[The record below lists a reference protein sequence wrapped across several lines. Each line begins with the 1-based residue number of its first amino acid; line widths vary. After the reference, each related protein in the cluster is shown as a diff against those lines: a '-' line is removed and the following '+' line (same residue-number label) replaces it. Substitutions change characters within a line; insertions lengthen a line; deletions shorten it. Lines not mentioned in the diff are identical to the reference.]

1 MKASVM
7 GIVGLGLLFGASAV
21 WAVPAKEVRDGK
33 YWIDIPTGEE
43 YTISDEDMPMIMPQG
58 QTHLDLWKIG
68 EGTLVMTTNNNT
80 EALKDYTGNIY
91 ATNGLLKVMSE
102 YGLGKNGKSG
112 QTYVLPGAAL
122 DSAYQRDET
131 ATGGASV
138 GITQSENIH
147 VAGTGFGEYGA
158 LNETVGNHIMLGT
171 VTLDGDARLGRSE
184 SILTVRYKTL
194 DFNNHQIT
202 SGGSLAFGSLTAA
215 NAPAVPLVMT
225 GSRNL
230 TFTGT
235 GLVSTESNHTIVFRE
250 TSKMEF
256 EGGNSDSYLWT
267 LDFQGT
273 NTFHAR
279 SISSKAASATN
290 TWKGVIRIAD
300 TLYVSFN
307 NASIPLTFAGPVVGG
322 GRLVVN
328 ANGTLTLGAADHR
341 IRRLDL
347 ANANRKIKLPAD
359 FVLQVQEF
367 RVNGAVQPAGDYSS
381 ANCANILSGTVRV
394 NPDFPVYQSKTT
406 DGTDYDLDGEGSISA
421 PQFSVGASGA
431 CAVTASGHSCV
442 HTTFKGLTSL
452 LNRSRFHVDAANA
465 GTFTYHDTWRSTNG
479 LKGVTQWR
487 DARDSTLRFKN
498 FSLTGEWSKDK
509 QAYHRYVSA
518 YPTVQDYTVNGV
530 TRPYVDMGEIDG
542 FTSTSENYYGN
553 TFSASPTT
561 AAMTINGTDGNSGL
575 CGLEYHVV
583 FGDAHPNPTNANRMA
598 LIGRPNSLTGSPEYL
613 AGRRGKDGKLY
624 AQADNV
630 TMAFRDGRIWA
641 DNVSTNSTYAPDWD
655 EVHVY
660 TMIPTNAFVG
670 TTHAD
675 YPYLLNIGLDS
686 YARYGGARYG
696 ELLVYSGAT
705 NTAAERTRIDAY
717 LMKKW
722 TGRGTGAEMAFES
735 FTLQDGAAVSL
746 DNKDYADVGFSYRIG
761 ALKGDGTLS
770 ANGDGFLR
778 VDNLEVSF
786 TSRTTCEKLTVSSAC
801 ELAAA
806 GVVKVTVAEGVRSL
820 KAGSYPILVLSDCD
834 NAAALDGWTLDCAD
848 PLVGLRRD
856 GNTLYLDVDARG
868 MVILF
873 R

>member
-1 MKASVM
+1 M

-43 YTISDEDMPMIMPQG
+43 YTISDEDMPMIMPEG

-122 DSAYQRDET
+122 DSAYQRDEK

-158 LNETVGNHIMLGT
+158 LNETEGNHIMLGT
-171 VTLDGDARLGRSE
+171 VTLDGDARLGRSGNT
-184 SILTVRYKTL
+184 LQVRYKTL

-202 SGGSLAFGSLTAA
+202 SGGPLGFGSLTAA

-300 TLYVSFN
+300 TLYVSYN
-307 NASIPLTFAGPVVGG
+307 NDSVPLTFAGPVVGG

-367 RVNGAVQPAGDYSS
+367 HVGSANKPAGDYTS

-406 DGTDYDLDGEGSISA
+406 AGADYTLDGEGSISA
-421 PQFSVGASGA
+421 PQFSVAASGA
-431 CAVTASGHSCV
+431 CAVTASGHSRV
-442 HTTFKGLTSL
+442 HTTFTGLTSL

-465 GTFTYHDTWRSTNG
+465 GTFVYHATWLSTNG

-487 DARDSTLRFKN
+487 DARDADHRFNN
-498 FSLTGEWSKDK
+498 FTLTGEWSATK

-542 FTSTSENYYGN
+542 LMGTAENYYEN
-553 TFSASPTT
+553 SFSASPTT
-561 AAMTINGTDGNSGL
+561 AAMSINKGADL
-575 CGLEYHVV
+575 QGLEYHVV
-583 FGDAHPNPTNANRMA
+583 FGDAHPNPTNKNRMA
-598 LIGRPNSLTGSPEYL
+598 LIGRPNCGTSGQPEYM
-613 AGRRGKDGKLY
+613 AGRRGANGKLY
-624 AQADNV
+624 AQMNNV
-630 TMAFRDGRIWA
+630 TVSFRDGRIWA
-641 DNVSTNSTYAPDWD
+641 DNVSTDSTYTPDWD

-675 YPYLLNIGLDS
+675 YLNLMNIGLDS

-722 TGRGTGAEMAFES
+722 TGRGTGAEMTFES
-735 FTLQDGAAVSL
+735 FTLQDGAAVTL
-746 DNKDYADVGFSYRIG
+746 DNTDYADVGFSYRIG
-761 ALKGDGTLS
+761 ALKGAGTLS
-770 ANGDGFLR
+770 ANDDDLLC

-806 GVVKVTVAEGVRSL
+806 GVVKVTVADGVRSL
-820 KAGSYPILVLSDCD
+820 KAGSYPILDLSDCD

>member
-1 MKASVM
+1 MKKAVKTV
-7 GIVGLGLLFGASAV
+7 VGLCILLGASAV
-21 WAVPAKEVRDGK
+21 WATPAKEVRDGK

-43 YTISDEDMPMIMPQG
+43 YTISSEDLPMIMPEG

-80 EALKDYTGNIY
+80 EALKNYTGNIY

-102 YGLGKNGKSG
+102 YGLGKNGTSG

-122 DSAYQRDET
+122 DSAYQRDEQ

-147 VAGTGFGEYGA
+147 VAGTGFGDYGA

-171 VTLDGDARLGRSE
+171 VTLDGDARLGRSG
-184 SILTVRYKTL
+184 SVLSVRYKTL
-194 DFNNHQIT
+194 NFSNHQIT
-202 SGGSLAFGSLTAA
+202 SGGNLSFGSLTAA
-215 NAPAVPLVMT
+215 NVPAVPLVMT
-225 GSRNL
+225 GSLNVN
-230 TFTGT
+230 FTGT
-235 GLVSTESNHTIVFRE
+235 GLVSTEANHAIVFKE
-250 TSKMEF
+250 KSSISL
-256 EGGNSDSYLWT
+256 EGGSSDSYLWT

-273 NTFHAR
+273 NKFNAQTVP
-279 SISSKAASATN
+279 SKATSATN

-300 TLYVSFN
+300 TLNVTFN

-322 GRLVVN
+322 GQLVVN
-328 ANGTLTLGAADHR
+328 GNGTLTLGASDHR

-347 ANANRKIKLPAD
+347 PTASRKIRLPDD

-367 RVNGAVQPAGDYSS
+367 YVNGASKPTGDYTS
-381 ANCANILSGTVRV
+381 ANCANVLSGTVRV

-406 DGTDYDLDGEGSISA
+406 DGTDYDLDGEGVMVA
-421 PQFSVGASGA
+421 PRFSVGASGA
-431 CAVTASGHSCV
+431 CAVTASGLSRV
-442 HTTFKGLTSL
+442 HTTFKGLTEL
-452 LNRSRFHVDAANA
+452 LKKSKFHVDAANA
-465 GTFTYHDTWRSTNG
+465 YTFAYHDAWLSTNG
-479 LKGVTQWR
+479 LKGVTQWW
-487 DARDSTLRFKN
+487 DARDANHRFNN
-498 FSLTGEWSKDK
+498 FTLTGEWSATK

-542 FTSTSENYYGN
+542 CTDTGERYYDN

-561 AAMTINGTDGNSGL
+561 AAMTARYGADL
-575 CGLEYHVV
+575 QGLEYHVV
-583 FGDAHPNPTNANRMA
+583 FGDAHPNPTNLNRIA
-598 LIGRPNSLTGSPEYL
+598 LIGRTNCGTSGQPEYM
-613 AGRRGKDGKLY
+613 AGRRGANGMLY
-624 AQADNV
+624 AQWTNV
-630 TMAFRDGRIWA
+630 TEAFRDGRIWA
-641 DNVSTNSTYAPDWD
+641 DNVATNSTYAPDWG

-670 TTHAD
+670 TAHPD
-675 YPYLLNIGLDS
+675 YPNLQGIGIDS

-696 ELLVYSGAT
+696 EILVYSGAT
-705 NTAAERTRIDAY
+705 NTAAERARIDAY

-735 FTLQDGAAVSL
+735 FTLKDGADVSL
-746 DNKDYADVGFSYRIG
+746 DNTDYADVGHSYRIG
-761 ALKGDGTLS
+761 ALKGDGALS
-770 ANGDGFLR
+770 ANGDDLLR

-786 TSRTTCEKLTVSSAC
+786 TSRATCERLTVSSAC
-801 ELAAA
+801 ELAAS
-806 GVVKVTVAEGVRSL
+806 GVVKVTVADGVRSV

-848 PLVGLRRD
+848 PFVKLRRD

-868 MVILF
+868 MMILF